1 MARVMLTMIA
11 LALLLGLAPA
21 QASEGPRLHAT
32 VPRTDRTYVDLR
44 VGVLAAPGLAPEAMG
59 QICGTVTPIRRLGI
73 EACGN
78 GSGVLHNRGGAD
90 FAHFRLKATALEQ
103 RRGQT
108 TWALNMGVGFAEV
121 QRAADAPGFRFGPAD
136 DGQVEAAGPEVAVGV
151 SSRGRASGSG
161 HWIVDLTAGVAHIDG
176 APVVMGVSGPVVP
189 FVGLTMGAGF

>member
-1 MARVMLTMIA
+1 MMIA

-21 QASEGPRLHAT
+21 HAGEGPRLRAT
-32 VPRTDRTYVDLR
+32 VQRTDRTYVDLR
-44 VGVLAAPGLAPEAMG
+44 VGVMTAPGLAPETMG

-108 TWALNMGVGFAEV
+108 TWALNMGVGFAEA
-121 QRAADAPGFRFGPAD
+121 QD
-136 DGQVEAAGPEVAVGV
+136 
-151 SSRGRASGSG
+151 
-161 HWIVDLTAGVAHIDG
+161 
-176 APVVMGVSGPVVP
+176 
-189 FVGLTMGAGF
+189 